1 MPGYKA
7 PIKERMLYSS
17 CKNPLVDQIE
27 QHLGL
32 ELAKKV
38 SKINE
43 GLARKTCCHRIKS
56 KFYVTFFFDF
66 IIQ

>member
-38 SKINE
+38 SEKDIVI
-43 GLARKTCCHRIKS
+43 LS
-56 KFYVTFFFDF
+56 VL
-66 IIQ
+66 